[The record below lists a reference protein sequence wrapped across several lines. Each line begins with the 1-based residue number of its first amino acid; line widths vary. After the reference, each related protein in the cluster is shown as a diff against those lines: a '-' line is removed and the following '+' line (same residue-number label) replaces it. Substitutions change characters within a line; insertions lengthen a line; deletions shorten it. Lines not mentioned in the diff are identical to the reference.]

1 MDADDL
7 KYPLILFGAVLAL
20 YTSAFGGAFQFDDF
34 LVIVDNPAVH
44 SWSAW
49 WQDVRGKGI
58 RPLLKASYTLSWTL
72 GLGSLG
78 FHLFNVFVHAANTVM
93 LYAIGLLTLRSG
105 SGLEPEQR
113 RSLCF
118 LAVLIFALHPVLTE
132 SVTYISGRSASFM
145 AFLYLGS
152 FLAYL
157 YGRTAEKPLF
167 IFLLSPL
174 LFAASFGVK
183 ETAITLPAVLLIWEL
198 VLRPDGAIHWRRILG
213 YQAMHWMLLAVVAGY
228 LAIGERYRYFFQVSF
243 EIRSIGENLLTQIH
257 GVTYLFSRL
266 FFFNRLNIDPDLPV
280 FTEWHTVLTLSVLFL
295 CLLLGLAVLNLK
307 KRPWLSFGILWFFL
321 HLLPTNSLI
330 PRIDVANERAL
341 YLAAWG
347 ILFPLSIAVFSWIR
361 NRSRNPLIFWGMAA
375 ILCIPLAGFTVERN
389 LVYKC
394 EISLWEDTV
403 SKSPLK
409 PRPHNNLGYSY
420 SRAGRYEEA
429 GDAYLKALRLD
440 PRYAPARKNLQ
451 KPRYKNFL
459 ELAPNKNE

>member
-1 MDADDL
+1 M

-34 LVIVDNPAVH
+34 LVIVDNPVVH
-44 SWSAW
+44 SWDAW

-58 RPLLKASYTLSWTL
+58 RPLLKASYTLSWTM
-72 GLGSLG
+72 GLGSFG
-78 FHLFNVFVHAANTVM
+78 FHLFNAFVHAANAVV
-93 LYAIGLLTLRSG
+93 LYAIGLVTLRAG
-105 SGLEPEQR
+105 SGLEPAQR
-113 RSLCF
+113 RTLCF
-118 LAVLIFALHPVLTE
+118 IGVLIFAVHPVLTE

-145 AFLYLGS
+145 AFLYLCS

-167 IFLLSPL
+167 VFLLSPL
-174 LFAASFGVK
+174 LFAASLGVK
-183 ETAITLPAVLLIWEL
+183 ETAVTLPAALLLWEL
-198 VLRPDGAIHWRRILG
+198 VMRPDGAVRWGRVLRC
-213 YQAMHWMLLAVVAGY
+213 QAVHWMLLASAAVY
-228 LAIGERYRYFFQVSF
+228 LAAGERYRYFFQVSL

-280 FTEWHTVLTLSVLFL
+280 FTEWHAVLTPALLFL
-295 CLLLGLAVLNLK
+295 CFLLGLAVLNLK
-307 KRPWLSFGILWFFL
+307 KRPWLSFGIFWFFL

-347 ILFPLSIAVFSWIR
+347 ILFPLGIAVFSWIGQR
-361 NRSRNPLIFWGMAA
+361 IRNPLIFWCVAA
-375 ILCIPLAGFTVERN
+375 ALCIPLAGSTVERN
-389 LVYKC
+389 LIYRC
-394 EISLWEDTV
+394 DISLWEDTV

-409 PRPHNNLGYSY
+409 PRAYNNLGYSY

-429 GDAYLKALRLD
+429 GNAYLEALRLD
-440 PRYAPARKNLQ
+440 PRYAPARNNLQ
-451 KPRYKNFL
+451 NPRYKKFL
-459 ELAPNKNE
+459 ELAPRKNE